1 MVYNKRGKGTTCEDC
16 QGTGFVGRTGIF
28 ETIIIDNR
36 LREVVKQSESLS
48 QIGTEFRRAK
58 MIYLQE
64 QALRMVVAGET
75 AINEMVRVFST
86 KKKVKK
92 QQ

>member
-1 MVYNKRGKGTTCEDC
+1 
-16 QGTGFVGRTGIF
+16 
-28 ETIIIDNR
+28 
-36 LREVVKQSESLS
+36 
-48 QIGTEFRRAK
+48 